1 MELTL
6 TLDAIE
12 RFEDA
17 SGQGL
22 IALVDGSDQ
31 QAIKA
36 RWTVR
41 RLRLLAQSAAPP
53 GTTREDINEWLKPH
67 QLVEAQMSAIVQVVT
82 QLSPPPE
89 TDDAFGPT
97 QEGGESTGNLGS
109 GAG

>member
-1 MELTL
+1 MKLQLTL
-6 TLDAIE
+6 AAIE

-41 RLRLLAQSAAPP
+41 RLRLLAQSAAPF
-53 GTTREDINEWLKPH
+53 GTTVEDIDEWLKPP
-67 QLVEAQMSAIVQVVT
+67 QLVEAQMSAIVQVVE
-82 QLSPPPE
+82 QLSPPLE
-89 TDDAFGPT
+89 TDDAFGPAK
-97 QEGGESTGNLGS
+97 EGGESTGNLVS